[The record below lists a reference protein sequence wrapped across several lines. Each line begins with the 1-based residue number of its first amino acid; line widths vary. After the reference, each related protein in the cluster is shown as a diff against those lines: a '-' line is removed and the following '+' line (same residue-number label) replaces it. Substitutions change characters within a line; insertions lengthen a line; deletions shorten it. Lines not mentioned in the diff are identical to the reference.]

1 MEIFVKPRS
10 RDFKIMIEADEI
22 VVFCREEPVEGKV
35 NKEIIKELAKLFHR
49 KVELVSGFSSRQ
61 KRLLIV
67 EAKKNEVEQALK
79 FV

>member
-1 MEIFVKPRS
+1 MEIFVKPKS

-35 NKEIIKELAKLFHR
+35 NKEIIKELSKLFHR

-67 EAKKNEVEQALK
+67 EAKKNKVEQALK